1 MENSLYPYLLFA
13 TFFYTVGF
21 ATAIFVYHFFIGP
34 NFFSR
39 TQISYTATFNCQSD
53 SEVTHSLLTMAMSRD
68 NANLRADNCEANL
81 QKSKENHADEVGI
94 NDKAHA
100 DEIVGMYLTHI
111 NKAALVKEFN
121 SKKYETMYVHLVD
134 VCTHHVL
141 SEHDLMDTQQELAD
155 TKQNLRHATNTID
168 NMQFRMNAFMDASF
182 QEVNSTKADVSA
194 RHGLMNFNIINLWNQ
209 YNAF

>member
-1 MENSLYPYLLFA
+1 MSTVRFCLLQ
-13 TFFYTVGF
+13 TNV
-21 ATAIFVYHFFIGP
+21 
-34 NFFSR
+34 
-39 TQISYTATFNCQSD
+39 
-53 SEVTHSLLTMAMSRD
+53 
-68 NANLRADNCEANL
+68 
-81 QKSKENHADEVGI
+81 ADEVGI